1 MNFRNEEKQTII
13 RKWFSITVLTAAMV
27 GIPSVGFATD
37 ATSVTFEAESGVLGA
52 DFAYIGTDPNYI
64 TITTNSTASNPGSA
78 ARVASYT
85 VTFPSAGTY
94 ELYARIRVGSS
105 SYDDDSM
112 FYGNGFGTKSPTL
125 NSDWILANNLAD
137 KGFTNSSDVVTGGGT
152 AGWQVW
158 KWINLTQFTSQG
170 GFTVSDVNLTQTF
183 QIGGREDGLDI
194 DKFVFGISTNIFTVE
209 DLDTGGSGSTP
220 SYPDPTEPMT
230 ITNSIGDSLVVGAN
244 GVYSVTFV
252 SPAWTFTGY
261 LSQGV
266 INRVSSSGTDNI
278 GDYNEISFNY
288 TSTVQHAASIR
299 LYDSTPVV
307 LFSDT
312 LLASS
317 TNERQFPKL
326 AADTTSMKHITYG
339 ATAFGVYSF
348 STLYDYTGSPW
359 MFFAQNYDAFI
370 FSAASNYLVATN
382 NGSGTTSNPFSCGID
397 GRIGTLPVN
406 FTHQTILV
414 AENGIDWTFKT
425 WGNALQKLVGRT
437 APANDAVVEINKL
450 SYWTDNGA
458 GYYYSS
464 PPMGPKLITM
474 RDEFASK
481 GVPIGSVQLDSW
493 FYPKGNNS
501 WSDGSSGIYLYQA
514 DATQFPEGLAG
525 FHGNIGVPIIT
536 HCRWIDT
543 EAPYI
548 SPYVGQYTMS
558 GNVIIDPAW
567 WADRMSY
574 LKNGGVTTFEQD
586 WLSYRGETAFNLYD
600 PFTFFDVMAQA
611 CEDNG
616 LYMQYCMVQPHHILQ
631 GMKYPNLMTV
641 RCSEDDWN
649 TTRWKQFIY
658 DSHYIQ
664 HIGIWPWTD
673 VTMTSET
680 RNMLLSTLSA
690 GPVGP
695 GDVAG
700 SVSAVNINRVARP
713 DSVIVKPDVPLR
725 PLDQTYVNDAWNLGM
740 PFVAATYS
748 DFGALRPLYVF
759 AFATTASLG
768 VSITPSELGMNSD
781 AYVYNYFAGTG
792 ALVTMGNSYD
802 YNTTTADNTSG
813 GTYHIVAP
821 VGPSGLALIGDVNKF
836 VPLGKKRISQLTDDG
851 TLSATVVFAAGE
863 ASVMLL
869 GYSPTSP
876 SAVVSQGSGGLDS
889 YNPTTHLFTASV
901 SPDVTG
907 TAVIHI
913 LISITNC
920 QQVQIFDHR
929 MDADLN
935 GDCKIDLSDLVLLV
949 NQWLSTSPEA
959 IAPNYSP
966 DIVVDDNINLADFA
980 AMAEQWL
987 VCNEPGV
994 GSCIVNW

>member
-1 MNFRNEEKQTII
+1 M
-13 RKWFSITVLTAAMV
+13 A
-27 GIPSVGFATD
+27 GIPSVGFASD
-37 ATSVTFEAESGVLGA
+37 TSVTFEAQSGVLGA
-52 DFAYIGTDPNYI
+52 DFAYIDTDPNYI
-64 TITTNSTASNPGSA
+64 TITSNSTASNPGST

-94 ELYARIRVGSS
+94 ELYARVRVGSGA
-105 SYDDDSM
+105 YNDDSM
-112 FYGNGFGTKSPTL
+112 FYANGFGTKSPTL
-125 NSDWILANNLAD
+125 DSDWILVNNLASA
-137 KGFTNSSDVVTGGGT
+137 GFTNSSDVVTGGGT
-152 AGWQVW
+152 AGTEVW
-158 KWINLTQFTSQG
+158 KWINLSQYTSQG
-170 GFTVSDVNLTQTF
+170 GFTVSEGNLTQTF

-194 DKFVFGISTNIFTVE
+194 DKFVFGISTNTFTVE
-209 DLDTGGSGSTP
+209 DLDTGGSGSSTE
-220 SYPDPTEPMT
+220 YPDPTDPMT
-230 ITNSIGDSLVVGAN
+230 VTNSIGVSLVVGDN
-244 GVYSVTFV
+244 GVYSITFD
-252 SPAWTFTGY
+252 SPAQTFTGY

-266 INRVSSSGTDNI
+266 ANRVISSGTDNI

-288 TSTVQHAASIR
+288 TWAVQHATGIR
-299 LYDSTPVV
+299 LYDSIPVV

-317 TNERQFPKL
+317 SNERQFPKL
-326 AADTTSMKHITYG
+326 ATDTTNMKHISYG

-359 MFFAQNYDAFI
+359 MFFTQNYDAFI
-370 FSAASNYLVATN
+370 FSPASNYLVATN
-382 NGSGTTSNPFSCGID
+382 NGSGTANNPFTCGID
-397 GRIGTLPVN
+397 GRIGTLPAD

-414 AENGIDWTFKT
+414 AENGIDQTFKT
-425 WGNALQKLVGRT
+425 WGNALQKLAGRT
-437 APANDAVVEINKL
+437 APANDAVVELNKL

-458 GYYYSS
+458 GYYYSG
-464 PPMGPKLITM
+464 PPVETKLTTM

-481 GVPIGSVQLDSW
+481 GVPLGSIQLDSW

-514 DATQFPEGLAG
+514 DSTLFPDKDGNGDGLDDFNDSMG
-525 FHGNIGVPIIT
+525 LPLIT

-543 EAPYI
+543 ESPYI

-574 LKNGGVTTFEQD
+574 LKNNGVTTFEQD
-586 WLSYRGETAFNLYD
+586 WLSYRAEPEFNLYD
-600 PFTFFDVMAQA
+600 SFTFFDVMAQA
-611 CEDNG
+611 CQDNG

-649 TTRWKQFIY
+649 TTRWRQVFY

-664 HIGIWPWTD
+664 YLGIWPWTD

-695 GDVAG
+695 GDTAG
-700 SVSAVNINRVARP
+700 NVSAVNINKVARP
-713 DSVIVKPDVPLR
+713 DSVIVKPDAPLA
-725 PLDQTYVNDAWNLGM
+725 PLDQTYVNDAWDLGG
-740 PFVAATYS
+740 PFVGTTYS
-748 DFGALRPLYVF
+748 DFGALRPMYVF

-768 VSITPSELGMNSD
+768 VSITPSDLGMYCD
-781 AYVYNYFAGTG
+781 ACVYNYFAGTG
-792 ALVTMGNSYD
+792 VLVSEGNPYSYD
-802 YNTTTADNTSG
+802 TTAADNTNG
-813 GTYHIVAP
+813 GTYHIVSP
-821 VGPSGLALIGDVNKF
+821 VGPSGLALIGDTDKF
-836 VPLGKKRISQLTDDG
+836 VPLGKKRIAQLTDDG

-863 ASVMLL
+863 TSVMLL

-876 SAVVSQGSGGLDS
+876 SVVVSQGSGGLVS

-913 LISITNC
+913 LTSITNC
-920 QQVQIFDHR
+920 EQVQILGYR
-929 MDADLN
+929 LDADLN
-935 GDCKIDLSDLVLLV
+935 GDCQIDLSDLNLLV
-949 NQWLSTSPEA
+949 DQWLSTSPEA
-959 IAPNYSP
+959 VAPNYSP
-966 DIVVDDNINLADFA
+966 DLVVDDNINFADFA

-987 VCNEPGV
+987 LCNDPTDKD
-994 GSCIVNW
+994 CTPNW